1 MLTIKFI
8 FTVYAFSFISSFAN
22 AGSLEDREIEQKFAK
37 CNVTNDGKLT
47 LSQAKNCMPKVAK
60 NFSII
65 DSQNRGYVTVLQI
78 KALVDSR

>member
-1 MLTIKFI
+1 MNKFLFTIC
-8 FTVYAFSFISSFAN
+8 AFSLMTSFTN
-22 AGSLEDREIEQKFAK
+22 AGTLEDREIEQKFAK

-65 DSQNRGYVTVLQI
+65 DSQNRGYVTVAQI

>member
-1 MLTIKFI
+1 MTS
-8 FTVYAFSFISSFAN
+8 FTN
-22 AGSLEDREIEQKFAK
+22 AGTLEDREIEQKFAK

-65 DSQNRGYVTVLQI
+65 DSQNRGYVTVAQI

>member
-1 MLTIKFI
+1 MNKFLFTICAFLLMTS
-8 FTVYAFSFISSFAN
+8 FTN
-22 AGSLEDREIEQKFAK
+22 AGTLEDREIEQKFAK

-65 DSQNRGYVTVLQI
+65 DSQNRGYVTVAQI

>member
-1 MLTIKFI
+1 MLINKFLFTIC
-8 FTVYAFSFISSFAN
+8 AFSLMNSFTN
-22 AGSLEDREIEQKFAK
+22 AGTLEDREIEQKFAK

-65 DSQNRGYVTVLQI
+65 DSQNRGYVTVAQI
-78 KALVDSR
+78 KALVDSG

>member
-1 MLTIKFI
+1 MTS
-8 FTVYAFSFISSFAN
+8 FTN
-22 AGSLEDREIEQKFAK
+22 AGTLEDREIEQKFAK

-65 DSQNRGYVTVLQI
+65 DSQNRGYVTVAQI
-78 KALVDSR
+78 KALVDSG